1 MADQKNTSRNSL
13 WVILEED
20 VYETQFGDGYY
31 AYPVKLCR
39 HMENAEDFV
48 TTHSTKDRRYHAKRV
63 DLIVEAQAIRIEGD
77 LDPHDEV
84 TPARLVS
91 LLVADHSDL
100 TAFTPQT

>member
-1 MADQKNTSRNSL
+1 MENQKNNSRNAL

-48 TTHSTKDRRYHAKRV
+48 TTHSTKERRYHAKRI
-63 DLIVEAQAIRIEGD
+63 DLIVEGPAIRIEGD

-91 LLVADHSDL
+91 LLVAEHSDL
-100 TAFTPQT
+100 IAFTPRT